1 MGKVLIMNRE
11 YVILEGALDGTVG
24 RLMIYDAMKNEATLK
39 IDELTKVVTN
49 SENLKLLNND

>member
-1 MGKVLIMNRE
+1 MGKVLIINRE

-24 RLMIYDAMKNEATLK
+24 RLIIYDAMKNEATLK
-39 IDELTKVVTN
+39 LDELTKVVTN

>member
-24 RLMIYDAMKNEATLK
+24 RLIIYDAMKNEATLK
-39 IDELTKVVTN
+39 LDELTKVVTN
-49 SENLKLLNND
+49 SENLNLLNND